1 MITAE
6 PPARSPHL
14 LLILDGVGLAP
25 PDAANA
31 VHLAHTPVLDALFA
45 TRPWVALAAHGLAV
59 GMPSDADMGNS
70 EVGHNAM
77 GAGRVFDQGAK
88 LVEGALATGALVQG
102 AAWAEV
108 CAAARGGTLHLI
120 GLLSDGNVH
129 SHIDHTLALI
139 AAAVQAGLPRLRV
152 HALTDGRDVP
162 ARSAPGFI
170 ARLEA
175 ALSAAR
181 AAGCDAAVGSGG
193 GRMAI
198 TMDRYEADWPMVARG
213 WAAHVHAEGRRFPS
227 LEAAVST
234 LYAEDP
240 SIDDQWLPPFVIGD
254 YEGIFDGDAVVL
266 TNFRGDRA
274 IEISRAFDAP
284 AGEGAAFPGFDR
296 GRVPAVTYAGMMQY
310 DGDLQIP
317 RRFLV
322 APPRIEGT
330 VAAQLEAAGLRT
342 FAAAETQKFGHVT
355 YFFNGNRSEAPRG
368 EDRVEVPSDKLPFDQ
383 APAMQAEGVTDAVLK
398 ALASGDYA
406 HLRVNLANG
415 DMVGHTGVMPA
426 AIAAMEAVD
435 RSLGRIVEACAAAGV
450 VLLVT
455 ADHGNVEEMAQR
467 DKKTGAPKRGPE
479 GALVPSPSHSL
490 NAVPFILIDPTGRWR
505 LAEPR
510 AAGPEARPVGSIARI
525 GATLLC
531 LAGLEA
537 PEIYLPSLVEP
548 A

>member
-88 LVEGALATGALVQG
+88 LVEGAIATGALCAG

-108 CAAARGGTLHLI
+108 RASARGGTLHLI

-139 AAAVQAGLPRLRV
+139 QAAVAEGLPRLRV

-170 ARLEA
+170 DRLEA
-175 ALSAAR
+175 ALAAAR
-181 AAGCDAAVGSGG
+181 AAGCDARVASGG

-198 TMDRYEADWPMVARG
+198 TMDRYEADWAMVARG
-213 WAAHVHAEGRRFPS
+213 WAAHVHAEGRRFS
-227 LEAAVST
+227 GLGEAVAT

-240 SIDDQWLPPFVIGD
+240 AVDDQWLPPFVIGD
-254 YEGIFDGDAVVL
+254 YDGMHDGDAVVL

-274 IEISRAFDAP
+274 IELSRAFD
-284 AGEGAAFPGFDR
+284 EGAAFPGFDR

-322 APPRIEGT
+322 APPRIDHT
-330 VAAQLEAAGLRT
+330 VSAQLEAAGLRT

-355 YFFNGNRSEAPRG
+355 YFFNGNRSEAPQG
-368 EDRVEVPSDKLPFDQ
+368 EDRVELSSDKLPFDQ

-435 RSLGRIVEACAAAGV
+435 RCLGRIVEACAAAGV

-467 DKKTGAPKRGPE
+467 DKKTGAPKRGPD

-490 NAVPFILIDPTGRWR
+490 NAVPFILVDPTSRWR
-505 LAEPR
+505 LTEPL
-510 AAGPEARPVGSIARI
+510 AAGPAARPVGSIARI
-525 GATLLC
+525 GATLLR
-531 LAGLEA
+531 LAGVEA
-537 PEIYLPSLVEP
+537 PEVYLPSLVEP

>member
-1 MITAE
+1 MNTEAS
-6 PPARSPHL
+6 PAAPHL

-31 VHLAHTPVLDALFA
+31 AHLAHTPVLDALFA

-77 GAGRVFDQGAK
+77 GAGRIFDQGAK
-88 LVEGALATGALVQG
+88 LVEGAIATGALFAG
-102 AAWAEV
+102 AAWTEV
-108 CAAARGGTLHLI
+108 RAASRGGTLHLI

-129 SHIDHTLALI
+129 SHIDHTIALI
-139 AAAVQAGLPRLRV
+139 QAAVAEGLPRLRV

-170 ARLEA
+170 DRLEA
-175 ALSAAR
+175 ALAAAR
-181 AAGCDAAVGSGG
+181 AAGCDAAVASGG

-213 WAAHVHAEGRRFPS
+213 WAAHVHAEGRRFS
-227 LEAAVST
+227 GLGEAVAT

-240 SIDDQWLPPFVIGD
+240 AVDDQWLPPFVIGD
-254 YEGIFDGDAVVL
+254 YDGIHDGDAVVL

-274 IEISRAFDAP
+274 IELSRAFDAP
-284 AGEGAAFPGFDR
+284 SGAGAAFPGFDR

-310 DGDLQIP
+310 DGDLQVP
-317 RRFLV
+317 KRFLV
-322 APPRIEGT
+322 DPPRIDHT

-355 YFFNGNRSEAPRG
+355 YFFNGNRSEAPQG
-368 EDRVEVPSDKLPFDQ
+368 EDRVEVPSDNLPFDQ
-383 APAMQAEGVTDAVLK
+383 APAMKAEGVTTAVLT
-398 ALASGDYA
+398 ALACGDYA

-435 RSLGRIVEACAAAGV
+435 RCLGRIVAACAEAGV

-467 DKKTGAPKRGPE
+467 DKKTGAPKRGQD
-479 GALVPSPSHSL
+479 GALIPSPSHSL
-490 NAVPFILIDPTGRWR
+490 NAVPFILVDPTGQWR
-505 LAEPR
+505 LTAPT
-510 AAGPEARPVGSIARI
+510 AGGPGASPVGSVARI
-525 GATLLC
+525 GATLLR
-531 LAGLEA
+531 LAGLPA
-537 PEIYLPSLVEP
+537 PSDYLPSLVEHT
-548 A
+548 